1 MKGKKAGKKIEK
13 GDGKETEADDMS
25 PKTDRPKGVRW
36 KWRMRRRCDLL
47 FPYLPRCLA
56 MAKGST
62 DSYLVLLEPVVF
74 FLCCLFLDGQRSL
87 QLCFYHGSVSVNL
100 VFNALVYI
108 KQFFGFLQFSFRSNG
123 ITWCKD
129 FLMVRFFYC
138 LLFSTS
144 QFKQR
149 IVSPSRIHDFTGFH
163 ELGSLYDHFY
173 SVNQQCWFTM
183 VCNVSP
189 MFLKDF

>member
-1 MKGKKAGKKIEK
+1 MERKQKQTIWAQKQTDPKECAGNGEC
-13 GDGKETEADDMS
+13 DDVATFFFPIYRDAS
-25 PKTDRPKGVRW
+25 RW
-36 KWRMRRRCDLL
+36 QRV
-47 FPYLPRCLA
+47 LPTRTWFYWSLW
-56 MAKGST
+56 S
-62 DSYLVLLEPVVF
+62 F

-144 QFKQR
+144 RFNQR

-173 SVNQQCWFTM
+173 SVNQQCWFTI